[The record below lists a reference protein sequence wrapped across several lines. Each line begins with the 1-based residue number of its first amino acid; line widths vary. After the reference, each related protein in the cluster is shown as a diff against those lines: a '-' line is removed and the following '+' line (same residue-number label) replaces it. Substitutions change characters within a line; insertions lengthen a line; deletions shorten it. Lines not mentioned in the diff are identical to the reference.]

1 MKRRRLAFPYP
12 PMEANSVDELPAG
25 KGWQFEPK
33 WDGFRCIAFR
43 DGRKIRL
50 QSKAGKPLERYF
62 PEVVAMLSG
71 LKAKRFVLDGE
82 LVVPIKRRFSFD
94 DLLARLHPA
103 ASRIE
108 KLSTETPARYIVFDL
123 LMDASGK
130 ELAGE
135 PLTVRRKALT
145 VFAKKYF
152 SGGSARRPERN
163 EGARRQ
169 RGSALVLSPATTSRA
184 IALKWLHK
192 GSKVELDGV
201 IAKRSDEPY
210 HTGDRDGMVKVKR
223 KKSADCVVGG
233 FRYATAGKTV
243 GSLLLGLYDRKGLLH
258 HVGFTS
264 GMSVEVRK
272 QLTPKL
278 EKLIKPPGFT
288 GKSPGKSRWNS
299 ERAETWQP
307 LAPRLVVE
315 VLYDQVTSGRFRHG
329 TRLLRWRADKAP
341 RQCTMEQL
349 R

>member
-1 MKRRRLAFPYP
+1 
-12 PMEANSVDELPAG
+12 MEANSVDELPHG

-43 DGRKIRL
+43 DGEKIRL

-62 PEVVAMLSG
+62 PEVVAMLRT

-82 LVVPIKRRFSFD
+82 LVVPIRKRFSFD

-123 LMDASGK
+123 LRDASGD
-130 ELAGE
+130 ELASE
-135 PLTVRRKALT
+135 PLTVRRKAL
-145 VFAKKYF
+145 VAFAKKYF
-152 SGGSARRPERN
+152 SGGSA
-163 EGARRQ
+163 
-169 RGSALVLSPATTSRA
+169 LMLSPATTSHAMAVR
-184 IALKWLHK
+184 WLTK
-192 GSKVELDGV
+192 GNRLELDGV
-201 IAKRSDEPY
+201 IAKQSGEPY
-210 HTGDRDGMVKVKR
+210 HSGDREGMVKVKR

-243 GSLLLGLYDRKGLLH
+243 GSLLLGLYDRKGLLN

-264 GMSVEVRK
+264 GMSVAERK

-288 GKSPGKSRWNS
+288 GKAPGKSRWNS
-299 ERAETWQP
+299 ERAESWHP
-307 LAPRLVVE
+307 VAPKLVVE

-341 RQCTMEQL
+341 KQCTMEQL